1 MLLNAGAVVAAH
13 RAALA
18 EGSEDDGAQGIS
30 PPLTMESMDEPR
42 EGRIPAFS
50 GELERGEAEGSFRP
64 PRSPRREPAEAAE
77 PSSTAVAGAPLQ
89 DSVQRMPDS
98 RRRPRSRPLCLTAAD
113 ESPSAAPDLAPVPP
127 HPSAA
132 ARSSLSSEQHTT
144 QPQPHTSGASLPCA
158 QNVAVGAAD
167 CQSSAAPRNTAAAEA
182 SLPAAAL
189 ALEATPPEPDAGA
202 GSPLHSPDA
211 LRRRRQEFPLVADL
225 INNTDVRN
233 IVGYMRELRQE
244 LESDSGG
251 SDSDGET
258 SDSGSL
264 SVGEEVWIDEEIA
277 RAIMSEPA
285 GSEEEMS
292 ESSGELSDESSVS
305 SMESEEE
312 GNALETYLA
321 ADWPFACVP
330 PSHPIPDAAVNN

>member
-50 GELERGEAEGSFRP
+50 GELERGEAEGNFRP
-64 PRSPRREPAEAAE
+64 PRPPRREPAEAAE
-77 PSSTAVAGAPLQ
+77 PSSSAVADASLQ
-89 DSVQRMPDS
+89 DSLQRMPDS
-98 RRRPRSRPLCLTAAD
+98 RRRPRSRPLCVTAAD
-113 ESPSAAPDLAPVPP
+113 ESPSAAPDLAAVPP

-132 ARSSLSSEQHTT
+132 AILSLSSEQHTT
-144 QPQPHTSGASLPCA
+144 QPQPHLSGASASPPRA
-158 QNVAVGAAD
+158 QNVAAGAAEH
-167 CQSSAAPRNTAAAEA
+167 QSSAAARSTAAAEA
-182 SLPAAAL
+182 SLPAAAS

-211 LRRRRQEFPLVADL
+211 LRRRRQEFPLLADL
-225 INNTDVRN
+225 IGNTDEWN
-233 IVGYMRELRQE
+233 IVGYMRELQQE
-244 LESDSGG
+244 LESDSRG

-258 SDSGSL
+258 SDSEAG
-264 SVGEEVWIDEEIA
+264 
-277 RAIMSEPA
+277 MSEL
-285 GSEEEMS
+285 SDQ
-292 ESSGELSDESSVS
+292 LSDESSVS

-312 GNALETYLA
+312 GNALENYLA

-330 PSHPIPDAAVNN
+330 PSHPIPDAAATIDTSLTINRIQSNLRIP

>member
-1 MLLNAGAVVAAH
+1 
-13 RAALA
+13 
-18 EGSEDDGAQGIS
+18 
-30 PPLTMESMDEPR
+30 MELDELR

-64 PRSPRREPAEAAE
+64 PRPPRQEPAEAAE
-77 PSSTAVAGAPLQ
+77 PSSSAAADASLQ
-89 DSVQRMPDS
+89 DSLQRMPDS
-98 RRRPRSRPLCLTAAD
+98 RRRPRSRPSCVTAAD
-113 ESPSAAPDLAPVPP
+113 DSPSAAPDLAAVPP

-132 ARSSLSSEQHTT
+132 ARSSLSLEQHTT
-144 QPQPHTSGASLPCA
+144 QPQPHTSGARTSLPCA
-158 QNVAVGAAD
+158 QNVAAGAAD
-167 CQSSAAPRNTAAAEA
+167 RQSSAAPRNTAAAEA
-182 SLPAAAL
+182 CLPAAAL

-202 GSPLHSPDA
+202 GSPLHSADA

-244 LESDSGG
+244 LECDNGG

-258 SDSGSL
+258 SGGGSL
-264 SVGEEVWIDEEIA
+264 SVSEEVWIDEEIA
-277 RAIMSEPA
+277 RAITSEPA
-285 GSEEEMS
+285 GSEEGMS
-292 ESSGELSDESSVS
+292 ESSDELSDESSVS

-312 GNALETYLA
+312 GNALENYLA

-330 PSHPIPDAAVNN
+330 PSHPIHDAATNN